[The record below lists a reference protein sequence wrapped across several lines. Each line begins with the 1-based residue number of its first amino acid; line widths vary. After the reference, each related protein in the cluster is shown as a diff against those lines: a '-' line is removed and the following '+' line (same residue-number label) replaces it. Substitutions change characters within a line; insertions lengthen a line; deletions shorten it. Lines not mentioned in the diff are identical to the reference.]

1 MTRRRC
7 VARDVRGRRCVA
19 RARSRRRSTSVGR
32 AVSISNARAAAWV
45 TSASVTSARATAS
58 CAMDSARAR
67 ARAHRARVNRALYR
81 AKQRGFLE
89 LDIVVGEWA
98 SREMGDPA
106 TTSEAFLDAFD
117 EVLDAEN
124 PDLFKWLTG
133 QAEAPREVRENE
145 AYASLARHCK
155 KIFRREERRGVE
167 GGAWEGV
174 DSRMERRRGGKPVGV
189 VFVID

>member
-1 MTRRRC
+1 MFAATMRR
-7 VARDVRGRRCVA
+7 A
-19 RARSRRRSTSVGR
+19 RAFASTIDVGRSRGLDLERPR
-32 AVSISNARAAAWV
+32 AAWV

-89 LDIVVGEWA
+89 LDIMVGEWA

-155 KIFRREERRGVE
+155 KFLDEKSDEASRAAHGREWIRGWND
-167 GGAWEGV
+167 GGAGNQ
-174 DSRMERRRGGKPVGV
+174 
-189 VFVID
+189 

>member
-1 MTRRRC
+1 M
-7 VARDVRGRRCVA
+7 
-19 RARSRRRSTSVGR
+19 
-32 AVSISNARAAAWV
+32 
-45 TSASVTSARATAS
+45 
-58 CAMDSARAR
+58 
-67 ARAHRARVNRALYR
+67 
-81 AKQRGFLE
+81 
-89 LDIVVGEWA
+89 DIVVGEWA

-155 KIFRREERRGVE
+155 KFLDEKSDEASRAAHGRSGFADGTTAGRET
-167 GGAWEGV
+167 
-174 DSRMERRRGGKPVGV
+174 SRCSLC
-189 VFVID
+189 D